1 MKPDRTTILL
11 LVGLAGSA
19 LTAFQL
25 QRELSIWAA
34 MLAEDWYELDLP
46 TWLGFVL
53 TYPQVAWALPLLVLL
68 TWAVWPSRR
77 QRGTAAC
84 VLAAVMLA
92 LALMAHLPF
101 FKLAVT
107 L

>member
-11 LVGLAGSA
+11 LLGLAGSS

-25 QRELSIWAA
+25 QRELSYWAA
-34 MLAEDWYELDLP
+34 TLAEDWYELDLP
-46 TWLGFVL
+46 SWLGFVL
-53 TYPQVAWALPLLVLL
+53 TNPSVAWALPVLVLL
-68 TWAVWPSRR
+68 TWAVWPNRR
-77 QRGTAAC
+77 QRGVAAC
-84 VLAAVMLA
+84 VLGAAMLA